1 MHSPRP
7 YGLLVVNGK
16 LSEQDRLFIDHQLKK
31 LSNQKA
37 LSNLDS
43 IRQVRDLPDGGYVI
57 LQDMAGILKAIAHK
71 ELDPYAFE
79 NDGLAKLYVPM
90 LFSGVITKARVLQ
103 NEGVGIKL
111 TEQCRQRLSDYK
123 NNDIPNKE
131 NYNLGLSYMD
141 KYSYGITLPA
151 YKNYLINNERRVV
164 NKIWIIV

>member
-57 LQDMAGILKAIAHK
+57 LQDMAGILKAIVHK
-71 ELDPYAFE
+71 ELSFDEFE
-79 NDGLAKLYVPM
+79 LDGFAKLYIV
-90 LFSGVITKARVLQ
+90 S
-103 NEGVGIKL
+103 
-111 TEQCRQRLSDYK
+111 LS
-123 NNDIPNKE
+123 
-131 NYNLGLSYMD
+131 
-141 KYSYGITLPA
+141 
-151 YKNYLINNERRVV
+151 
-164 NKIWIIV
+164 